1 MTYDSGG
8 HDIPIGDG
16 SEVDNQRRRM
26 CDDSASVVQYRV
38 QFYFS
43 LQCGTIQ
50 GLSKHFGC

>member
-26 CDDSASVVQYRV
+26 CDDSASVVQ
-38 QFYFS
+38 
-43 LQCGTIQ
+43 
-50 GLSKHFGC
+50 